1 MKKRSILVIG
11 FAVCT
16 LVLAF
21 STAFGQES
29 ISAKDWT
36 QVVEQ
41 IGAKGRVNWSA
52 GYVEATGIGAPP
64 ERYYGKPQAR
74 PMALRAAQVD
84 AYRNLLEV
92 VQGVRVDSETEV
104 RDYTTTSDT
113 IRAKVEGLV
122 KGAQIVKRD
131 YLSDGTVEVTLRM
144 PLYGEFANTVLPL
157 PKPAKPEEPPVAPA
171 APTPPAPPVE
181 PVTPAG
187 PQVVSP
193 PPAPAAEVYTGLV
206 VDARGVQLRPTMKPR
221 IIDESGKEVYGYMM
235 VDQNYANQQGIS
247 SYSKDL
253 TAAQNNPRV
262 TNNPLTVKALRAEGP
277 TKGDVVI
284 STADASKIEGA
295 AENLSFLKKCRVM
308 IVLD

>member
-1 MKKRSILVIG
+1 MKKRSILIIG

-16 LVLAF
+16 LLLAF

-41 IGAKGRVNWSA
+41 IGAKGRVNWSG

-64 ERYYGKPQAR
+64 EKYYGKPQAR

-104 RDYTTTSDT
+104 RDFTTASDT

-144 PLYGEFANTVLPL
+144 PLYGEFANTILPL
-157 PKPAKPEEPPVAPA
+157 PKPTKPEEPPVAPA
-171 APTPPAPPVE
+171 APVE

-221 IIDESGKEVYGYMM
+221 IIDESGKELYGYMM

>member
-1 MKKRSILVIG
+1 MKKRSILIIG

-16 LVLAF
+16 LLLAF

-41 IGAKGRVNWSA
+41 IGAKGRVNWSG

-64 ERYYGKPQAR
+64 EKYYGKPQAR

-104 RDYTTTSDT
+104 RDFTTASDT

-144 PLYGEFANTVLPL
+144 PLYGEFANTILPL
-157 PKPAKPEEPPVAPA
+157 PKPTKPEEPPVAPA
-171 APTPPAPPVE
+171 APVE

>member
-16 LVLAF
+16 LLLAF

-41 IGAKGRVNWSA
+41 IGAKGRVNWSG

-64 ERYYGKPQAR
+64 EKYYGKPQAR

-104 RDYTTTSDT
+104 RDFTTASDT

-144 PLYGEFANTVLPL
+144 PLYGEFANTILPL
-157 PKPAKPEEPPVAPA
+157 PKPTKPEEPPVAPA
-171 APTPPAPPVE
+171 APVE

>member
-1 MKKRSILVIG
+1 L
-11 FAVCT
+11 
-16 LVLAF
+16 
-21 STAFGQES
+21 
-29 ISAKDWT
+29 
-36 QVVEQ
+36 
-41 IGAKGRVNWSA
+41 
-52 GYVEATGIGAPP
+52 
-64 ERYYGKPQAR
+64 
-74 PMALRAAQVD
+74 ALRAAQVD

-104 RDYTTTSDT
+104 RDFTTTSDT

-122 KGAQIVKRD
+122 KGAQVVKRD

-144 PLYGEFANTVLPL
+144 PLYGEFANTILPL
-157 PKPAKPEEPPVAPA
+157 PAPVRPEEPSVAPA
-171 APTPPAPPVE
+171 E
-181 PVTPAG
+181 PVAPAG
-187 PQVVSP
+187 PQVVAP

-235 VDQNYANQQGIS
+235 VDQDYANLQGIS

-284 STADASKIEGA
+284 STADASKVESV

>member
-21 STAFGQES
+21 SSAFGQES
-29 ISAKDWT
+29 IGAKEWT

-104 RDYTTTSDT
+104 RDFTTTSDT

-122 KGAQIVKRD
+122 KGAQVVKRD

-144 PLYGEFANTVLPL
+144 PLYGEFANTILPL
-157 PKPAKPEEPPVAPA
+157 PAPVRPEEPSVAPA
-171 APTPPAPPVE
+171 E
-181 PVTPAG
+181 PVAPAG
-187 PQVVSP
+187 PQVVAP

-235 VDQNYANQQGIS
+235 VDQDYANLQGIS

-284 STADASKIEGA
+284 STADASKVAGA

>member
-16 LVLAF
+16 LLLAF

-41 IGAKGRVNWSA
+41 IGAKGRVNWSG

-104 RDYTTTSDT
+104 RDFTTASDT

-144 PLYGEFANTVLPL
+144 PLYGEFANTILPL
-157 PKPAKPEEPPVAPA
+157 PKPTKPEEPPVAPA
-171 APTPPAPPVE
+171 APVE

>member
-16 LVLAF
+16 LLLAF

-41 IGAKGRVNWSA
+41 IGAKGRVNWSG

-64 ERYYGKPQAR
+64 EKYYGKPQAR

-104 RDYTTTSDT
+104 RDFTTASDT

-144 PLYGEFANTVLPL
+144 PLYGEFANTILPL

-171 APTPPAPPVE
+171 APVE